1 MASPKPNATAPPVA
15 GTTPSP
21 IVTPAETETLN
32 SQEDDDNEDNSP
44 SADQVL
50 KNNSLTEDAA
60 STSQFFY
67 PLPDENGP
75 ASENGSVSKES
86 GSDLESAKSSGS
98 EKSIESKENGND
110 SESEE
115 NDSTSEDKENDSES
129 DEKEND
135 SESEDK
141 ENDSKSEDDEN
152 DSKSDENGND
162 PKSEENNSKS
172 EENGKEN
179 ASKPDVIS
187 SPSTTTIPSTT
198 APRARAK
205 TSSKKTE
212 PSKKF
217 LSNVPRGMRRFT
229 HRNDQREKQRLQ
241 AIHKEQ
247 MARNSNTPLVD
258 VELRWLQASRPRFS
272 LSHTEKSGVSF
283 PSILQSPSTL
293 AQCSSC
299 RLFIGSREVPYTT
312 HFPCMCVSLL
322 RSSQLH
328 RGSQRGDDH
337 LRNHSQSPSVSALV
351 AEAVAGVS
359 VGERS
364 HA

>member
-1 MASPKPNATAPPVA
+1 M
-15 GTTPSP
+15 
-21 IVTPAETETLN
+21 
-32 SQEDDDNEDNSP
+32 
-44 SADQVL
+44 
-50 KNNSLTEDAA
+50 
-60 STSQFFY
+60 
-67 PLPDENGP
+67 
-75 ASENGSVSKES
+75 
-86 GSDLESAKSSGS
+86 
-98 EKSIESKENGND
+98 
-110 SESEE
+110 
-115 NDSTSEDKENDSES
+115 
-129 DEKEND
+129 
-135 SESEDK
+135 
-141 ENDSKSEDDEN
+141 
-152 DSKSDENGND
+152 
-162 PKSEENNSKS
+162 
-172 EENGKEN
+172 
-179 ASKPDVIS
+179 IS